1 MKLEAE
7 QAAEARL
14 RAEAEA
20 KAKAK
25 IEAEEAAKKKAEE
38 AKRMEEEGKRAAAEE
53 KRKKQEQIA
62 DSADDSFKQFMKEE
76 DGEDQQGDADYE
88 DSANALAGA
97 IGWDRHDI
105 EKKADSAVKSLTE
118 AIGGKK
124 VVQSLQGM
132 MAGVGR

>member
-1 MKLEAE
+1 MKIQAEQEAE
-7 QAAEARL
+7 TRL

-25 IEAEEAAKKKAEE
+25 IAAEEAEKNKAQEAARKKAEE
-38 AKRMEEEGKRAAAEE
+38 EQ
-53 KRKKQEQIA
+53 KKKDALA

-76 DGEDQQGDADYE
+76 DGEDQMGDADYE

-97 IGWDRHDI
+97 IGWNRNDI
-105 EKKADSAVKSLTE
+105 EKKADSAVKQLTE

-124 VVQSLQGM
+124 VVKSLQGM
-132 MAGVGR
+132 MAGVR

>member
-1 MKLEAE
+1 MARARAAADEQRQKQAAVAAAKQRAEEERRREAE
-7 QAAEARL
+7 QD
-14 RAEAEA
+14 
-20 KAKAK
+20 
-25 IEAEEAAKKKAEE
+25 
-38 AKRMEEEGKRAAAEE
+38 
-53 KRKKQEQIA
+53 A

-76 DGEDQQGDADYE
+76 DGEDEQGDADYE

-97 IGWDRHDI
+97 IGWDRKDI

-132 MAGVGR
+132 MAGIHR